1 MATEVIVPEVGE
13 VGMDV
18 TFVRWLK
25 GEGDEIRA
33 GEALFEVDTAK
44 AVMEVE
50 AYVDGRLADLRVGE
64 GDLVTPHQ
72 VVALILSPGEELSA
86 APAAAVPSEVAPAE
100 QGLRAGGGTPSVE
113 GTPPGPAER
122 PGASPR
128 ARRLARDRGV
138 DLATVRGTG
147 ADGLITEA
155 DVERA
160 AATRA
165 PAGAAVTGTASPA
178 PAVHAGGRQ
187 PRVRELRI
195 ESARRIEARDVTDL
209 LLAEVLPDG
218 FAWCATQHTTAALL
232 VCEGDPDML
241 LDIERT
247 AEGLFAPFEPFQH
260 RRNNNPNAA
269 AHLVSSTFGTQ
280 LVFPVVDGRI
290 QLGPWQ
296 RVVFLELD
304 GPRERRILVAS
315 MAAGAEP

>member
-1 MATEVIVPEVGE
+1 MATEVIIPEVGE

-25 GEGDEIRA
+25 GEGDEVRT

-50 AYVDGRLADLRVGE
+50 AYVDGRLADLRVQA

-72 VVALILSPGEELSA
+72 VVALIVGLGEERPA
-86 APAAAVPSEVAPAE
+86 ARVGAEAVGPAAAAAVAGEAPVAATPAEPEPADVPNVPS
-100 QGLRAGGGTPSVE
+100 
-113 GTPPGPAER
+113 GPAGR
-122 PGASPR
+122 PGSSPR
-128 ARRLARDRGV
+128 ARRLAREKGV

-147 ADGLITEA
+147 ADGLITEG

-160 AATRA
+160 AA
-165 PAGAAVTGTASPA
+165 AGAPGGN
-178 PAVHAGGRQ
+178 AGGGH
-187 PRVRELRI
+187 PRIRDIRI

-209 LLAEVLPDG
+209 LLAQVLPDG

-247 AEGLFAPFEPFQH
+247 AEGLFAPFEPFGH

-304 GPRERRILVAS
+304 GPRQRTILVGS
-315 MAAGAEP
+315 LAAGVEP

>member
-1 MATEVIVPEVGE
+1 MATEVIIPEVGE

-25 GEGDEIRA
+25 GEGDEVRT

-50 AYVDGRLADLRVGE
+50 AYVDGRLADLRVQA

-72 VVALILSPGEELSA
+72 VVALIVGLGEERSA
-86 APAAAVPSEVAPAE
+86 ARVGAEAVGPAAAAVVAGDAPAAAVPTEPE
-100 QGLRAGGGTPSVE
+100 PGGVPSVSS
-113 GTPPGPAER
+113 GPAGR
-122 PGASPR
+122 PGSSPR
-128 ARRLARDRGV
+128 ARRLAREKGV
-138 DLATVRGTG
+138 DLATVTGTG
-147 ADGLITEA
+147 ADGLITEG
-155 DVERA
+155 DVDRA
-160 AATRA
+160 AAAGA
-165 PAGAAVTGTASPA
+165 PAGN
-178 PAVHAGGRQ
+178 AGGAHPHIRDI
-187 PRVRELRI
+187 RI

-209 LLAEVLPDG
+209 LLAQVLPDG

-269 AHLVSSTFGTQ
+269 AHLVSSAFGTQ

-304 GPRERRILVAS
+304 GPRQRTILVGS
-315 MAAGAEP
+315 LAAGVAP

>member
-25 GEGDEIRA
+25 DEGDEIRT

-50 AYVDGRLADLRVGE
+50 AYVDGRLADLRVSE

-72 VVALILSPGEELSA
+72 VVALILAPGEELAAARAGA
-86 APAAAVPSEVAPAE
+86 APIGSAPAE
-100 QGLRAGGGTPSVE
+100 PEPPTAEGTLSVE
-113 GTPPGPAER
+113 STSSGAAGR

-128 ARRLARDRGV
+128 ARRLARDSGV

-147 ADGLITEA
+147 SDGLITQA

-160 AATRA
+160 VAARA
-165 PAGAAVTGTASPA
+165 PAGAAATGPSA
-178 PAVHAGGRQ
+178 PAAYPGTR
-187 PRVRELRI
+187 PSRVRDLRI

-315 MAAGAEP
+315 MAAGTEP

>member
-25 GEGDEIRA
+25 GEGEEIRA

-50 AYVDGRLADLRVGE
+50 AYVDGRLADLRVGD

-72 VVALILSPGEELSA
+72 VVALILAPGEELAAARAGA
-86 APAAAVPSEVAPAE
+86 APIGSAPAE
-100 QGLRAGGGTPSVE
+100 PEPPTAEGTLSVE
-113 GTPPGPAER
+113 STSSGPAGR

-160 AATRA
+160 AAARA
-165 PAGAAVTGTASPA
+165 PAGAEVTGSSEPA
-178 PAVHAGGRQ
+178 AYPGRQ

-209 LLAEVLPDG
+209 LLAQALPDG

-247 AEGLFAPFEPFQH
+247 AEGLFAPFEPFLH

>member
-1 MATEVIVPEVGE
+1 
-13 VGMDV
+13 
-18 TFVRWLK
+18 
-25 GEGDEIRA
+25 
-33 GEALFEVDTAK
+33 
-44 AVMEVE
+44 
-50 AYVDGRLADLRVGE
+50 
-64 GDLVTPHQ
+64 
-72 VVALILSPGEELSA
+72 
-86 APAAAVPSEVAPAE
+86 
-100 QGLRAGGGTPSVE
+100 
-113 GTPPGPAER
+113 
-122 PGASPR
+122 
-128 ARRLARDRGV
+128 V

-160 AATRA
+160 ATLV
-165 PAGAAVTGTASPA
+165 GD
-178 PAVHAGGRQ
+178 RQ
-187 PRVRELRI
+187 PRVQDLRI

-209 LLAEVLPDG
+209 LLAQVLPDG

-247 AEGLFAPFEPFQH
+247 AEGLFAPFEPFLH